1 MIDEAAGDGKRCE
14 AAPEDNVYCNDAP
27 MTARDTEGKRRNN
40 TYTKNAKD
48 KGLWRD
54 LTGYN

>member
-14 AAPEDNVYCNDAP
+14 AAPEDNVYFNDAP
-27 MTARDTEGKRRNN
+27 ITASDTEGKRRNN
-40 TYTKNAKD
+40 TKD

-54 LTGYN
+54 LKGYN